1 MARLRGY
8 FGALS
13 LFAGCMSFLPPRTV
27 QLPEHEP
34 EFINEVV
41 QVRYVAALAILFFTF
56 VPLIRAQDNP
66 TGDMAVS
73 YSFLR
78 EGVSNGI
85 NANGGTIS
93 GAFMLKPW
101 LGLTGDFSGFHAT
114 PFGGSANTF
123 AYQGGPRFYLRSHS
137 RVTPFAEVLLG
148 GAHVYG
154 NGGSANGFAFSIGG
168 GVDVGLTK
176 RLALRPQVDYL
187 GIHSSGD
194 TLNSVRASVGIVFR
208 FGK

>member
-1 MARLRGY
+1 
-8 FGALS
+8 
-13 LFAGCMSFLPPRTV
+13 MSFWPARTV
-27 QLPEHEP
+27 HLPEHEP
-34 EFINEVV
+34 EFIDEVV
-41 QVRYVAALAILFFTF
+41 QVRYVAALAILFFTC
-56 VPLIRAQDNP
+56 VPLVRAQDIP
-66 TGDMAVS
+66 AGDMAVS

-85 NANGGTIS
+85 NANGGTVS
-93 GAFMLKPW
+93 GPFTLKPW
-101 LGLTGDFSGFHAT
+101 LGLAGDFSGFHAA

-123 AYQGGPRFYLRSHS
+123 TYQGGPRFYLRSHS

-148 GAHVYG
+148 GAHVSG
-154 NGGSANGFAFSIGG
+154 NGGSANGFAFGAGG
-168 GVDVGLTK
+168 DIGLTK